1 MLMQESDA
9 ITWPSGWTEVLQ
21 VLPTWERREPTGWE
35 NLFSV
40 NVNTFFK
47 TSETEPI
54 FIRVCW
60 PSALQ

>member
-1 MLMQESDA
+1 MQGSGA

-21 VLPTWERREPTGWE
+21 VLPTWGQRGPTGWE

-40 NVNTFFK
+40 NVNMFFK
-47 TSETEPI
+47 TSETGPI